1 MSISKRLKELRNLH
15 KLSRREM
22 AEIIGIKERAVLSYE
37 IDESNPPYDVLIKF
51 ADYFKVSTDYLLCR
65 TDIKEQAQKDLSSLI
80 GISEQSKRMSKNMPD
95 LIQQLPE
102 HLQTAFCQILYTLVE
117 NELTL
122 EKKQGIIEQDFEAE
136 EVIYE
141 FPVSSFSAAAAYNG
155 AGIPL
160 DNDDEIEHR
169 KFKLPKDVH
178 ERKDFYK
185 CYVIRAKGNSME
197 PVIYDGDYML
207 IHPELQVEF
216 GEIGVF
222 VIDNEGVVKQ
232 LQNGFLHS
240 LNPECGDIDITEDTV
255 AVGKYLGTV
264 ELID

>member
-51 ADYFKVSTDYLLCR
+51 ADYFNVSTDYLLCR
-65 TDIKEQAQKDLSSLI
+65 TDIKEQARNDLSSTM

-95 LIQQLPE
+95 LIKQLPE
-102 HLQTAFCQILYTLVE
+102 HLQNAFCQILYTLVE
-117 NELTL
+117 NELAL
-122 EKKQGIIEQDFEAE
+122 EKERGVIEQDFEPE
-136 EVIYE
+136 EIVYE

-160 DNDDEIEHR
+160 DEDNEIEKR
-169 KFKLPKDVH
+169 KFKLPKDIH
-178 ERKDFYK
+178 RKDLYK
-185 CYVIRAKGNSME
+185 CFVIRAKGNSME

-216 GEIGVF
+216 GDIGVF
-222 VIDNEGVVKQ
+222 VINDEGVVKQ
-232 LQNGFLHS
+232 LQQGFLHS
-240 LNPECGDIDITEDTV
+240 LNKECSDIYITEDTV